1 MTNRGEP
8 CFGRVIDMQ
17 GVQGM
22 NWWARSEGNLRWQ
35 QVLADWQW
43 HEQCVWQT
51 SRLRERV
58 ISALQIYYP
67 PWGVCVL
74 ESKQETKKEKSTN
87 VFQSDKHVI
96 YCCWCD
102 FCPHPNST
110 SRLFPET
117 SPLCSSVPHLI
128 SSFPVKTQPAYWFHP
143 TVNTGSHPIAGS
155 RLHGGEMHGWDSRIN
170 LISALR

>member
-1 MTNRGEP
+1 MSHVSGELLICREFREWIDERGVKEIHADSRFSLIGSDTNSVSDR
-8 CFGRVIDMQ
+8 
-17 GVQGM
+17 
-22 NWWARSEGNLRWQ
+22 
-35 QVLADWQW
+35 
-43 HEQCVWQT
+43 
-51 SRLRERV
+51 
-58 ISALQIYYP
+58 P
-67 PWGVCVL
+67 PGWEKGSLVHCRYIIHPEVCVCVL